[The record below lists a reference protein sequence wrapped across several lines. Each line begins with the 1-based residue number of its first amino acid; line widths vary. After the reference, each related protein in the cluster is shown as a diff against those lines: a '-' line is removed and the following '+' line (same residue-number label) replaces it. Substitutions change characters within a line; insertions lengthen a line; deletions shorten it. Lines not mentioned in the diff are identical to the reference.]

1 MDKKT
6 KWSGVAAAALIAGA
20 ANAGDRGQFQI
31 TPYVGHA
38 QVRIDGQYLEF
49 GDNETVDQ
57 WIAGISA
64 GYRAPF
70 GLVVEIGTAATGE
83 PMFGWGSAGDV
94 RETYGAVGYDFEL
107 GRGWH
112 LTPKLGLTNWQLQGG
127 EFEDLVDGSGEL
139 RDSIDGEDAY
149 LEIAVTKNI
158 NSHVG
163 MGFSLRHAEVEFG
176 QVSSAAFRFVW
187 SL

>member
-1 MDKKT
+1 MKSKT
-6 KWSGVAAAALIAGA
+6 KWAGVAVVALAAGGA
-20 ANAGDRGQFQI
+20 TAGDRGQFQI

-38 QVRIDGQYLEF
+38 QVRVDGKYLEF
-49 GDNETVDQ
+49 GDNETIDQ

-83 PMFGWGSAGDV
+83 PMFGWAVGREV

-112 LTPKLGLTNWQLQGG
+112 VTPKLGLTSWHLHGG
-127 EFEDLVDGSGEL
+127 ELEDVVDGSGEL

-149 LEIAVTKNI
+149 LEIAVTKHF

-163 MGFSLRHAEVEFG
+163 IGFSLRHAELEIG
-176 QVSSAAFRFVW
+176 QLSSAAFRFVW

>member
-1 MDKKT
+1 MKKMT
-6 KWSGVAAAALIAGA
+6 RWSGIAVAALIAGTV
-20 ANAGDRGQFQI
+20 NAGDRGQFQI

-38 QVRIDGQYLEF
+38 QLRVDGQYLEF
-49 GDNETVDQ
+49 GNSETLDQ

-64 GYRAPF
+64 GYRASF
-70 GLVVEIGTAATGE
+70 GLLVEIGTAASGE
-83 PMFGWGSAGDV
+83 PMFGWGFAGDV

-112 LTPKLGLTNWQLQGG
+112 VTPKLGYTNWELQGG
-127 EFEDLVDGSGEL
+127 EFEDVVDGSGEL
-139 RDSIDGEDAY
+139 QDRIDGEDAY
-149 LEIAVTKNI
+149 LEIAVIKHF

-163 MGFSLRHAEVEFG
+163 IGFALRHAEVEFG
-176 QVSSAAFRFVW
+176 QVTSAAFQFVW